1 MKVLITGSQGY
12 VARNVCKKLSKSGIT
27 CYGIGRGNWK
37 KKADFKKWGYY
48 QNISSTINKKSLR
61 GFKNNKFDYI
71 IHLAGGSSPIVS
83 MINSDWFQ
91 EALYDA
97 QDFKLSIYV
106 CDIKSKFRIYHLTS
120 KN

>member
-1 MKVLITGSQGY
+1 MNSSKEEEFALFQSEV
-12 VARNVCKKLSKSGIT
+12 KKLKLVNPQNMKDEKAVNLKT
-27 CYGIGRGNWK
+27 YGISETNNQRAK
-37 KKADFKKWGYY
+37 IEYY
-48 QNISSTINKKSLR
+48 TNQNIKKIAKCFCQKSKEKKLY
-61 GFKNNKFDYI
+61 FSF
-71 IHLAGGSSPIVS
+71 V
-83 MINSDWFQ
+83 

>member
-1 MKVLITGSQGY
+1 MNSSKEEEFALFQSEV
-12 VARNVCKKLSKSGIT
+12 KKLKLINPQNMKDEKAVNLKT
-27 CYGIGRGNWK
+27 YGISETNNQRAK
-37 KKADFKKWGYY
+37 IEYY
-48 QNISSTINKKSLR
+48 TNQNIKKIAKCFCQKSKEKKLYFR
-61 GFKNNKFDYI
+61 F
-71 IHLAGGSSPIVS
+71 V
-83 MINSDWFQ
+83 

>member
-1 MKVLITGSQGY
+1 MNISKEEEFALFEDEVNKLKLINSQKTKDETI
-12 VARNVCKKLSKSGIT
+12 VNLKT
-27 CYGIGRGNWK
+27 YGISETNNQRLEIEYYTNQNRK
-37 KKADFKKWGYY
+37 KISKCFCQKSNEKKPYF
-48 QNISSTINKKSLR
+48 R
-61 GFKNNKFDYI
+61 
-71 IHLAGGSSPIVS
+71 
-83 MINSDWFQ
+83 FQ